1 MDELIPFVP
10 DGTRILEAV
19 FGDLDD
25 DGRPDALLILDPP
38 KTSQERW
45 GRCPAREVL
54 LLVRDASGALRKVA
68 SNDRIVPGASGGG
81 MAGDPF
87 GYVVVAPGSFTI
99 VNGGGGRTRWWDE
112 FTFAWVADQQDWFV
126 SRVSRQVA
134 DSHTGEER
142 RAEWAGKDLDR
153 TPFAQFDPAHLPEVV
168 LP

>member
-1 MDELIPFVP
+1 VDELTPFVP

-25 DGRPDALLILDPP
+25 DGRPDVLLVLDPP
-38 KTSQERW
+38 RAPKERW
-45 GRCPAREVL
+45 GQCPAREVV
-54 LLVRDASGALRKVA
+54 LLVRDAQGVLCKVA

-81 MAGDPF
+81 VAGDPF

-112 FTFAWVADQQDWFV
+112 FTFAWAADRQDWFV

-134 DSHTGEER
+134 DSHSGEER
-142 RAEWAGKDLDR
+142 QAEWSGNDLGE
-153 TPFAQFDPAHLPEVV
+153 TSFAQFDPAQMPEVV